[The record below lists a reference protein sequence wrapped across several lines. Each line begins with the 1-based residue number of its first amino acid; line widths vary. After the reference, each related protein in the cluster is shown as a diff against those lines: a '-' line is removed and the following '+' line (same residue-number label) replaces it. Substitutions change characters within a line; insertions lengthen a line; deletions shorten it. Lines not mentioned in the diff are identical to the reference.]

1 MISVYLCCR
10 WRAGLKE
17 TFAVFVATST
27 AFLKTTSEAPT
38 EAFTQTDPH
47 SLRRGSKEE
56 EEEVKEEEGQEEE
69 EKEEKEE
76 EGEEEEKEEEDVV
89 MVSAASEADV
99 VAVEMTVAVPVVVI
113 VLE

>member
-27 AFLKTTSEAPT
+27 AFLKTISEAPT

-69 EKEEKEE
+69 EKEE

-99 VAVEMTVAVPVVVI
+99 VAVEMTVAVPVALI

>member
-69 EKEEKEE
+69 EKEE